1 MSRNTFTPGTWTN
14 FSDKLDATFKDIN
27 LQKKAAKRLLEKEL
41 SIDKEGPEKFF
52 TEYEILARDAG
63 LVAGTNTNDIVHVHN
78 LTRLMPYD
86 LRDRVNTSDPQ
97 PDTYAR
103 YKRLICRHYP
113 AYKEK
118 ADRQRLFRSRQGTQK
133 STDHASVQTEAWRG
147 PNPPQ
152 NANKAPGNPFGAKP
166 KGFVLP
172 EERERRRKEGLCY
185 RCGQKGH
192 IATNCPI
199 RNQDIKPKV
208 KNTTLEAT
216 PDEKGDSGANI
227 TNSNQKSLELRASLN
242 RDAAEDQDEAV
253 PRVGSNRYAVFEDL
267 EDFHPA
273 LS

>member
-1 MSRNTFTPGTWTN
+1 MG
-14 FSDKLDATFKDIN
+14 
-27 LQKKAAKRLLEKEL
+27 
-41 SIDKEGPEKFF
+41 
-52 TEYEILARDAG
+52 
-63 LVAGTNTNDIVHVHN
+63 
-78 LTRLMPYD
+78 
-86 LRDRVNTSDPQ
+86 
-97 PDTYAR
+97 R
-103 YKRLICRHYP
+103 YYL

-133 STDHASVQTEAWRG
+133 STDRVSVQTEARRG

-152 NANKAPGNPFGAKP
+152 NANKAPGNPSGAKP
-166 KGFVLP
+166 KGFVSP

-192 IATNCPI
+192 IAPNCPI

-208 KNTTLEAT
+208 KNTTLEAP

-227 TNSNQKSLELRASLN
+227 ANSNQKSLEPQASLN
-242 RDAAEDQDEAV
+242 RDMAEDQDEAV

>member
-1 MSRNTFTPGTWTN
+1 MQHLRTLTSR
-14 FSDKLDATFKDIN
+14 
-27 LQKKAAKRLLEKEL
+27 KKAAKSLLEGEL
-41 SIDKEGPEKFF
+41 SIDKWGPERFF
-52 TEYEILARDAG
+52 ADYEILAREAG

-86 LRDRVNTSDPQ
+86 LRDRVNTADPP

-103 YKRLICRHYP
+103 YKRLICHHYLQ
-113 AYKEK
+113 YKEK

-133 STDHASVQTEAWRG
+133 STDHTSVQTEARRG
-147 PNPPQ
+147 PNSPQ
-152 NANKAPGNPFGAKP
+152 NASKAPGNPSGAKP
-166 KGFVLP
+166 KGFVSP
-172 EERERRRKEGLCY
+172 EERERQRKEGLCY

-192 IATNCPI
+192 IAPNCPI

-208 KNTTLEAT
+208 KNTTLEAS

-227 TNSNQKSLELRASLN
+227 ANSNQKSLEPRASLN